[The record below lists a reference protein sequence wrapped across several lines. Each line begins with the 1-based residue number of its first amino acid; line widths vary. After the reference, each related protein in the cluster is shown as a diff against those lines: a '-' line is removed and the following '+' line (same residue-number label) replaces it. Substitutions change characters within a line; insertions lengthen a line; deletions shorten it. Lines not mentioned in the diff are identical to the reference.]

1 MSLIFFGSVQNVEL
15 TGQKYNL
22 SDTDDITT
30 NNNNII
36 NNITYSNIDINNVS
50 SSITS
55 STSYKLKN
63 SNNLHLFNVVNSDKS
78 SPSSTTVFNSKF
90 FVLDIG

>member
-1 MSLIFFGSVQNVEL
+1 MEL

-78 SPSSTTVFNSKF
+78 SPSPTTVFNSKF

>member
-1 MSLIFFGSVQNVEL
+1 MEL
-15 TGQKYNL
+15 TGRKYNL

-30 NNNNII
+30 NSNNIV

-55 STSYKLKN
+55 P
-63 SNNLHLFNVVNSDKS
+63 
-78 SPSSTTVFNSKF
+78 SPTTVFNSKF
-90 FVLDIG
+90 FVSDIG